1 MLDVMEKKLINY
13 TNKTVQLK
21 YQMAESYIF
30 MHSGYFSS
38 LEDFYIVLVLLVV
51 TPIVFMEIQFQI

>member
-1 MLDVMEKKLINY
+1 MFDVMEKKLINY

-21 YQMAESYIF
+21 YQMVESWVF
-30 MHSGYFSS
+30 MHSDYFSS
-38 LEDFYIVLVLLVV
+38 LEDFCLVLVLFVV